1 MAKDCR
7 AKPTAAFPWS
17 TEDLVRAWQLTYD
30 STDSPDRLTLCEKV
44 KTDDTL
50 YKTLLSKVKR
60 RTDAEREFR
69 AQRDAAKADK
79 LAEIAQKKAA
89 KEAKQA
95 EREQKRQAQAQRK
108 PADAPPVALNP
119 WEEPDLLPF
128 SEDILARAKSEVPP
142 DAPHFWSHLYRT
154 YATAMVPRL
163 ARMDDVRDPASDV
176 APTLEFPWSVQQLG
190 QARSTAA
197 HAFRHDP
204 DFRARLAQ
212 MAPAYDFLLVEQ
224 IYDYADLVDLAV
236 RIPCSAYVPWPAP
249 LINHFLRALTDE
261 PHLADSDDLNIRIAL
276 IRHWRSHPLLQ
287 QYVGNLTPVPVSQM
301 GWLRVAPLGVLL
313 LAYAA
318 WEVDGKE
325 FEPDRLKNL
334 WANDLLM
341 RTYELQRV
349 SHGRNVTSYYDLL
362 EDVVQ
367 NAKDYKLMQTT
378 GGTFLL
384 RSPKDLN
391 QLRLQDLPFEE
402 FRAPAPLKWNKTA
415 VVQQALALLTKARA
429 EQKSGKG
436 ASPQKPG
443 AEADDDDDINRNQGT
458 TQTIKELRQ
467 LVRSYFGRLSVF
479 VKAIELFL
487 TTLFLKNEGF
497 RLHTSVFAG
506 NLETLRTLYVQA
518 QGRRYDPATKVTP
531 HAVRDWA
538 QHERPPEAV
547 AAFRQDMRTLVY
559 STVPPLLADSS
570 KRFQQFVNDTW
581 HHLRLPPVSAEP
593 PQSTCAQPEA
603 AEVVSADRRFLIPDH
618 AQLFLNAEFNPGSFE
633 NGKIIVHS
641 VGSGKTCLAIR
652 IASDFA
658 RAGFRIAWVTKHA
671 LRHQVLKNHVTEIC
685 NLLIREHYDR
695 LHILE
700 GKEAADSWLRHKIP
714 SQTNF
719 QDVLNTL
726 KGLGMDWTNLS
737 YRQFSNALEPEPR
750 NETGRKWR
758 KEAQLASFE
767 TGTQHLDPLRKT
779 LVIVDEAHKMFT
791 GELDR
796 TELPNVPAIHH
807 ALQHSYN
814 TSEQM
819 RCRVLFLTA
828 TPTTDSMLPLI
839 SMLNMLHYTD
849 VFPYH
854 MATVNPHITTD
865 EGLIQHLHDVRA
877 QNQATELQVACDMFP
892 KGLRLCSGAAAVAA
906 HEDGD
911 EPADAQ
917 AYFDAKTIMGS
928 NTFKP
933 NELTNH
939 LQEFWSRAFGLISYY
954 DISADYSKFPR
965 TEYARII
972 LPSATLFQER
982 LMASELLTS
991 KKDLSSQAKKIR
1003 QIAAWARFES
1013 VGTESRK
1020 PDALDRTIIEENRR
1034 QTFFEPTV
1042 EDLRLR
1048 REEVLRAIEADRA
1061 SEPDPSDVELLRFN
1075 RDAWKRVQAQI
1086 EERMAALAALQ
1097 QTEDDG
1103 RVTSRKTKTQAQ
1115 QEGAI
1120 TRAIRK
1126 LQTHAAGLEAEV
1138 TRLEGNLQ
1146 FHASIRNVKLQ
1157 YHEKRL
1163 KRIEQHITR
1172 LEQREQ
1178 RSSRHNAHNIADFL
1192 KRVDE
1197 QPELLN
1203 ENDEDEADEEP
1214 TPPQRRGRHQKKK
1227 KNQPTDHDDPVDT
1240 DEEAEDVDDD
1250 DEYEEEMR
1258 QEEHMEEKIKGE
1270 YYVKKT
1276 WIKVRD
1282 KLPHDRPKK
1291 PKRHYFDQPDT
1302 FDGEQFLRDMP
1313 LYSPKADVFLRLL
1326 AANDQECL
1334 QHNPESQPEHRL
1346 RKFMVFCQ
1354 DIHDIRAVAG
1364 ALMASGW
1371 SLGMKRTWV
1380 KWQKEFYTTDGNKKV
1395 GKTLTSKTQQLTWLP
1410 STDEGEDYKRF
1421 VVLTRSRMGGVS
1433 GASLNDFAIQTL
1445 GAKGRDATYNHI
1457 DNLRGRDYRI
1467 ILIDRNFIEG
1477 VDLPSTYC
1485 YLYDA
1490 LLAKSDRTQVV
1501 GRISRF
1507 CGNDGLP
1514 FVPNFGWPQR
1524 VYRFDL
1530 KYHTV
1535 GLHLSEAQWERFTEK
1550 VMNPDGPYAR
1560 IIPPQYLEGFLEKI
1574 EKNLFSPTELQILL
1588 DGNMELQRIR
1598 KKTLDVYEAMMEKVS
1613 IGALL
1618 YAPAMRNLAVA
1629 RHELDEL
1636 LMEEEETAQEYRRE
1650 IFAQDEQR
1658 RSHAHYQLRSMDRL
1672 KLQWQIHDNM
1682 LLSML
1687 QHHVKSALRNTAPEL
1702 VTRWRD
1708 PTIVGHYF
1716 ERYVKPDMQNADLV
1730 GTSEEHALSVLK
1742 GMFEEAIQ
1750 ARLARQNQA
1759 QHKASRQQARSRATQ
1774 KRQEDKLIA
1783 HLIHVAKGPHKR
1795 LKQANVDELWTAV
1808 QAQHPQVERATFD
1821 QVYHRLLEAKAH
1833 RHRTSR
1839 HGSSS
1844 AAATSRRKPT
1854 GSRPPKTPLRALL
1867 AVKKAYSLDKRKVQ
1881 ASPEQQERL
1890 VAGTLSAH
1898 PGLFSREQ
1906 VEGALKEWLSTK
1918 GL

>member
-1 MAKDCR
+1 
-7 AKPTAAFPWS
+7 
-17 TEDLVRAWQLTYD
+17 
-30 STDSPDRLTLCEKV
+30 
-44 KTDDTL
+44 
-50 YKTLLSKVKR
+50 
-60 RTDAEREFR
+60 
-69 AQRDAAKADK
+69 
-79 LAEIAQKKAA
+79 
-89 KEAKQA
+89 
-95 EREQKRQAQAQRK
+95 
-108 PADAPPVALNP
+108 
-119 WEEPDLLPF
+119 
-128 SEDILARAKSEVPP
+128 
-142 DAPHFWSHLYRT
+142 
-154 YATAMVPRL
+154 
-163 ARMDDVRDPASDV
+163 
-176 APTLEFPWSVQQLG
+176 
-190 QARSTAA
+190 
-197 HAFRHDP
+197 
-204 DFRARLAQ
+204 
-212 MAPAYDFLLVEQ
+212 
-224 IYDYADLVDLAV
+224 
-236 RIPCSAYVPWPAP
+236 
-249 LINHFLRALTDE
+249 
-261 PHLADSDDLNIRIAL
+261 
-276 IRHWRSHPLLQ
+276 
-287 QYVGNLTPVPVSQM
+287 
-301 GWLRVAPLGVLL
+301 
-313 LAYAA
+313 
-318 WEVDGKE
+318 
-325 FEPDRLKNL
+325 
-334 WANDLLM
+334 
-341 RTYELQRV
+341 
-349 SHGRNVTSYYDLL
+349 
-362 EDVVQ
+362 
-367 NAKDYKLMQTT
+367 
-378 GGTFLL
+378 
-384 RSPKDLN
+384 
-391 QLRLQDLPFEE
+391 
-402 FRAPAPLKWNKTA
+402 
-415 VVQQALALLTKARA
+415 
-429 EQKSGKG
+429 
-436 ASPQKPG
+436 
-443 AEADDDDDINRNQGT
+443 
-458 TQTIKELRQ
+458 
-467 LVRSYFGRLSVF
+467 
-479 VKAIELFL
+479 
-487 TTLFLKNEGF
+487 
-497 RLHTSVFAG
+497 
-506 NLETLRTLYVQA
+506 
-518 QGRRYDPATKVTP
+518 
-531 HAVRDWA
+531 
-538 QHERPPEAV
+538 
-547 AAFRQDMRTLVY
+547 MRTLVY
-559 STVPPLLADSS
+559 STVPPLLADSA

-581 HHLRLPPVSAEP
+581 EHLRLPPVSAEP
-593 PQSTCAQPEA
+593 PHSTCAQPEA
-603 AEVVSADRRFLIPDH
+603 EQEVVSADRRFLKPDN

-633 NGKIIVHS
+633 NGKIVVHS

-658 RAGFRIAWVTKHA
+658 RAGFRIVWVTKHA

-685 NLLIREHYDR
+685 NLLVREHYDR

-700 GKEAADSWLRHKIP
+700 GKEAADAWLKHKIP

-758 KEAQLASFE
+758 KDALVASYDS
-767 TGTQHLDPLRKT
+767 GARHLDPLRKT

-796 TELPNVPAIHH
+796 TELPNVPVIHQ

-849 VFPYH
+849 VFPYN
-854 MATVNPHITTD
+854 MTTINPHITTD
-865 EGLIQHLHDVRA
+865 EGLMQHLHDVRK

-892 KGLRLCSGAAAVAA
+892 KGLRLCSGAAAAA
-906 HEDGD
+906 AEHEDAD

-1013 VGTESRK
+1013 VGQESRK
-1020 PDALDRTIIEENRR
+1020 PDALDRTIMEENRR

-1048 REEVLRAIEADRA
+1048 RDEVRRAIEAERQ
-1061 SEPDPSDVELLRFN
+1061 SEPDPKALELLQFN
-1075 RDAWKRVQAQI
+1075 RNAWKRVQAQI
-1086 EERMAALAALQ
+1086 EERMSALAALTQ
-1097 QTEDDG
+1097 ENHDEEG
-1103 RVTSRKTKTQAQ
+1103 RITSRKTKAQAQ
-1115 QEGAI
+1115 QEGVI

-1138 TRLEGNLQ
+1138 NRVEGSLQ
-1146 FHASIRNVKLQ
+1146 FQASIRQVKIQ

-1163 KRIEQHITR
+1163 KRIEQQIDR
-1172 LEQREQ
+1172 LEQRER

-1203 ENDEDEADEEP
+1203 ENDDDEDEEP
-1214 TPPQRRGRHQKKK
+1214 TRQPQRRGRHHPKKK
-1227 KNQPTDHDDPVDT
+1227 QQPSDQTHDDDT
-1240 DEEAEDVDDD
+1240 DEEEDVADDD
-1250 DEYEEEMR
+1250 EEYEEELR

-1270 YYVKKT
+1270 YYVKKS

-1282 KLPHDRPKK
+1282 KLPHDQPKK

-1313 LYSPKADVFLRLL
+1313 LYSPKAEVFLRVL
-1326 AANDQECL
+1326 AADDQDCL
-1334 QHNPESQPEHRL
+1334 KHNPESQPQHRL

-1364 ALMASGW
+1364 ALTASGW
-1371 SLGMKRTWV
+1371 TLGMKRTWV

-1395 GKTLTSKTQQLTWLP
+1395 GKTLTSKAQQLTWLP

-1421 VVLTRSRMGGVS
+1421 LVLTRSRMGGIS
-1433 GASLNDFAIQTL
+1433 GASLNDYAIQTVA
-1445 GAKGRDATYNHI
+1445 AKGHDATYNHS

-1507 CGNDGLP
+1507 CGNEGLP

-1530 KYHTV
+1530 KFHTV

-1550 VMNPDGPYAR
+1550 VMDPDGPYAR

-1650 IFAQDEQR
+1650 IFAQDEKR
-1658 RSHAHYQLRSMDRL
+1658 HTTAHYQLRSMDHL
-1672 KLQWQIHDNM
+1672 KVQWQIQDSM

-1687 QHHVKSALRNTAPEL
+1687 QHHVKSALRNTAPEF

-1708 PTIVGHYF
+1708 PDIVAHYF
-1716 ERYVKPDMQNADLV
+1716 ERYVKPDMHNAELV
-1730 GTSEEHALSVLK
+1730 GTSEDHALSVLK

-1750 ARLARQNQA
+1750 ARLTRQTLA
-1759 QHKASRQQARSRATQ
+1759 QHKVSRRQARSRATQ
-1774 KRQEDKLIA
+1774 QRQEDKLIA
-1783 HLIHVAKGPHKR
+1783 HMIHVAKGKNRR
-1795 LKQANVDELWTAV
+1795 LKQANVEELWTAV
-1808 QAQHPQVERATFD
+1808 HTQQPHIARETFD
-1821 QVYHRLLEAKAH
+1821 RVYHHLLDAKAQ

-1839 HGSSS
+1839 KPSSS
-1844 AAATSRRKPT
+1844 SSRRQRKT
-1854 GSRPPKTPLRALL
+1854 KTPLSALL
-1867 AVKKAYSLDKRKVQ
+1867 GVKKAYSMDKRKVQ
-1881 ASPEQQERL
+1881 TSPEQQERL
-1890 VAGTLSAH
+1890 VSGTLDAH

-1906 VEGALKEWLSTK
+1906 VEGALKEWLTTK
-1918 GL
+1918 GS